1 MNTPERWSTAS
12 SDSDLSSIFGAGDG
26 RWEGLRAKDIIEL
39 LQDKIAIL
47 YGGKDR
53 RGGRIITFPARSR
66 AAEIDRVSLTRLLTY
81 LASIPSDH
89 ERDLGFSL
97 VLDMRGTTWHGAK
110 PMLKALQECFIA
122 KVHTVYLLKPEGFW
136 ENRRTSFGSSKL
148 IFETSLTS
156 LDGLTK
162 FIDLN
167 QLISELGGSFKYD
180 HSKWINM
187 RMALEKFLYEAS
199 SLLAKLE
206 EIEDGLS
213 QGDFADTLEGLKD
226 QIKHNQHVKK
236 WIVKAPVEVL
246 QDEGEKLR
254 STIQNPE
261 HSSDGFTPED
271 VNKAELQIQ
280 ELIQGLHSKR
290 QKLRELWNL
299 RKLKLDQCYQYRVFQ
314 QDAEKMLAWITENRH
329 EFLLNYA
336 EIGNDISS
344 AEELQDEHRNFES
357 SCMSVYSNISRVLEV
372 ADKLSEAVHYES
384 DRIEALAQ
392 AVNHEWKSFDM
403 NINQRSCLLACSVAY
418 HKHSE
423 EFLHNVKIWQ
433 ENLQDSTYLEIKEVA
448 AVEQLLNDL
457 EDFKQEME
465 DAFETVGAD
474 SKALLAELQKT
485 PVMAENQFLKN
496 PEFSQEA
503 GSHVM
508 DIYLEVHEHHRQ
520 LGILWEKRKARL
532 KEFLH
537 LCMFDQD
544 SSQVIKWIEE
554 HGETFLLKHTGVG
567 KSLVKAEALLKR
579 HEEFE
584 SIAQN
589 TYTNAAK
596 LLEAARHL
604 ASSGE
609 CNKEEI
615 QKRVEFFEKRVQEFI
630 DRVSRRKALLKRAVN
645 FYSRT
650 QKLSE
655 LVEQLKAQLELE
667 EVSDNP
673 DNIATVLTNLKHQGE
688 ATLDSIHTAIDEGE
702 TIIDE
707 LKLASSEGVDSS
719 SLQHVEK
726 VIKELDRVRRA
737 IEHSWTRRRQQLELW
752 LQLREFERSAKLLKD
767 RLEICE
773 EHLEKGVLALDLP
786 RAKQSLAHHEE
797 QMKDIENAALRT
809 FCRGEELIDYL
820 KQSEIELRVK
830 DPLTLDNIDAQT
842 HIHNLLEVLHRKR
855 RDLRDLAEER
865 KIKLEQN
872 LLLRQLESDAKQVIG
887 WVRNGE
893 AMLYASTEL
902 GTSLFEAEAL
912 LRQHEEFQRAIEKTC
927 QSASEVQQRA
937 DKLIKDGHF
946 DPDAIWNCSENM
958 RRRWQLL
965 MSKSEERRK
974 VVTASYS
981 FFKSAEQASSLME
994 RLSREYKLEEGD
1006 PCSKL
1011 IETDPLK
1018 RLEAMKAIVQSYDED
1033 KDSIASALQEVKRN
1047 ADTFLATI
1055 APPSDERP
1063 DVTTERMECQ
1073 VKEAQEQLRTQEQVV
1088 LDVWG
1093 MRRTLADY
1101 CLQYLDLEQ
1110 CAKEALDWIHENG
1123 EFYLSS
1129 RTGEGESDAQTKE
1142 LLDEHQEFKEA
1153 SEVHELVCATFFR
1166 SFSLLYSLCFHY
1178 HLIKIKPTIIMKR
1191 YISEEEFDNKYR
1203 YSTLTLFS
1211 SLLCIDSQDEVEWPS
1226 LQSLHTQDQ
1235 QQQQA
1240 FAHRE
1245 TSKDSGIHEMT
1256 EEKRRSAKR
1265 KEFIMN
1271 ELLQTERT
1279 YVADLKCVI
1288 EDYMTAMMNN
1298 PDVPSGL
1305 AGKESIIFGNIED
1318 IFDFHNNTFLQA
1330 LEKYETNPEDVG
1342 ESFQEWGESF
1352 VSMYVAYCKNKPF
1365 SNSLLI
1371 EHGGNFFADLQASYG
1386 HGLSISAYL
1395 IKPVQRITKYQLLLK
1410 DLLTCCEEGSQTS
1423 LQAGLDVMLS
1433 VPRRANDAMYV
1444 NMLHGYDENIDSLGK
1459 VILQDSFTVFDP
1471 KQLRRKGKE
1480 RHIFLFEQALLFSK
1494 ETKDPEGKIKY
1505 LYKNKIKTFELG
1517 VTEHVAEDSC
1527 KFAVWTGK
1535 PPQSEDKRVI
1545 KARSLDTK
1553 LLWVKELREVIQQ
1566 FQFGTLQE
1574 RKGSITSSTGSV
1586 TTAMSIRSREEK
1598 AADRESGVIEDDT
1611 GDFDIFPEGKVLEF
1625 NDNVWS
1631 VTENYKA
1638 ANDEEISLK
1647 KGQLVEVLVKP
1658 HGSSRWRV
1666 RLLLTEGVNPTEGWA
1681 PHNNLKRS
1689 EERDP
1694 RKKRHSDISQ
1704 SSSEDSVSLS
1714 SSDSPTASWY
1724 QGQPTSNGGSPPVR
1738 RRSRSGHQFSSLRKR
1753 SWSKVKMTNK
1763 PDNSPGTP
1771 TRTVKASG
1779 GGSKKLQ
1786 QLLGAS
1792 ESDIDLLLRPAEIVS
1807 THAHRI
1813 IPEEHGEVRSPGDT
1827 GGFSYLPV
1835 QPSVSSEGELKLNFS
1850 DDDDDD
1856 EDEAF
1861 EDDFDK
1867 RPEEEEQPEEEE
1879 ETGKDQDQPEV
1890 DEDQGQTQGEETGE
1904 QEVGSD
1910 ITQSTSAPEQE
1921 DPEAVALK
1929 KRTFVLKELIQTERD
1944 YVKSL
1949 GEVVEGF
1956 FPELAKPETPE
1967 QLQGKTRV
1975 LFGNIQQIYEWHK
1988 TKFVKELEKCEDA
2001 PEKLASCFLNSE
2013 RQLKF
2018 YIYYCQNKPK
2028 SMSLVHEFRDTY
2040 FAEVTERLGYRLG
2053 IEDYLIKPVQRIMKY
2068 QLLLKDF
2075 VKYTAKA
2082 GLDTTEL
2089 KKALEMMYIVPKKAN
2104 DMMNVGMLECFTG
2117 KIQALGQL
2125 IMQDTLMVVD
2135 PETPKPC
2142 KRQVFLFEQLMIF
2155 SEPFERKLD
2164 WTVYIYRNSIK
2175 VNHMQYMEVG
2185 DDNLSFAILTGSDP
2199 DAEIFTMTVSSPE
2212 KKNDWLLAL
2221 QKLQESQISFAME
2234 SSDDGET
2241 INPTHKALGNPI
2253 EYQKQQANGILPAMT
2268 PTGPVTTQGQVTPS
2282 SHTSPITSLARGHS
2296 HSMPDTGSLK
2306 KPSQIPVFNSPTN
2319 RLKHMNLIDLATAQS
2334 LEDLTSPFPN
2344 ASRHKERF
2352 VVLEDFK
2359 SKDKDHLSVK
2369 KGEVVLLVSNR
2380 KHDKNWRYVCNA
2392 TADKLGLVPAKIL
2405 KKEPNNNVE
2414 DQETPLSPKKSG
2426 GTFSRKKVTRHE
2438 SFTSVKGKKDKE
2450 RTLPSLAR
2458 NRSFNI
2464 SDEKACP
2471 RVQKKQKDSS
2481 YLNTFSNKI
2490 KQNIDKYRTELTGD
2504 ENEHGNE
2511 DNPTAPT
2518 NQKGNSSEITFT
2530 RVLHDVVVKS
2540 GQHLR
2545 LCCQLSSLPTHPYTV
2560 TWTKNKKSI
2569 EKDENIRIVNDRCTL
2584 GLDILSTE
2592 TSDTANYHCTVT
2604 CASRRITCSAHV
2616 AVLGVPEPPSKPYVK
2631 EMTSSSIVL
2640 QWEPPQLDGGKP
2652 IMGYAV
2658 EFKETGVSMW
2668 MPAVPFVAGNSAVI
2682 DDLTPGATYQFR
2694 VSANN
2699 EIGISKHSPM
2709 TDSITLDVESDDE
2722 KKKKH
2727 KRKVR
2732 SGSKTEPIVWKTDIE
2747 NFHNIYAELGRGRF
2761 SVVKKCVEKTTGR
2774 EFAAK
2779 LVKKR
2784 MVGKEDVEDEIHLLR
2799 RLKHPNLSSFIDV
2812 FDTPKNY
2819 VIIIELLAGGRLFDH
2834 LAVMDNLS
2842 EKVAIGYVREILEG
2856 VQHLRDLSIV
2866 HLDLKPQNLLLEAGP
2881 LPKVKIIDFGCAAE
2895 LADSEPVVRQV
2906 FGNPEFS
2913 APELVNREPV
2923 DFTTDTWSVG
2933 VITYV
2938 ILSGVSPFQGET
2950 VEETCRRIT
2959 DVKYEFNP
2967 KHFDPIS
2974 QQAKDFI
2981 AALLVKNPKK
2991 RADCQICL
2999 NSPWIR
3005 MLSPRPP
3012 SPVKTIKLN
3021 TTRLAAFNARRRNQV
3036 SLSCNHCECC

>member
-1 MNTPERWSTAS
+1 MSSSERWSTAS
-12 SDSDLSSIFGAGDG
+12 SDSDLSSVYSAGDS
-26 RWEGLRAKDIIEL
+26 RWEGLRAKDIIDL
-39 LQDKIAIL
+39 LHEKIAFL

-53 RGGRIITFPARSR
+53 RGGPIIAFPAKTR
-66 AAEIDRVSLTRLLTY
+66 AVELDRTSLTRLLVY
-81 LASIPSDH
+81 LASIPSNH

-97 VLDMRGTTWHGAK
+97 VLDMRDNTWHGAK
-110 PMLKALQECFIA
+110 PMLKALQECFLA
-122 KVHTVYLLKPEGFW
+122 KIHTVYLLKPDGFW
-136 ENRRTSFGSSKL
+136 ESRRTSFGSFKL
-148 IFETSLTS
+148 LCETVVTS
-156 LDGLTK
+156 LDGLYK
-162 FIDLN
+162 FIDLD
-167 QLISELGGSFKYD
+167 QLTSDLGGCFKYD

-206 EIEDGLS
+206 EIQDGLS
-213 QGDFADTLEGLKD
+213 QEDFADSIEGLKD

-246 QDEGEKLR
+246 QDEGDKLC
-254 STIQNPE
+254 SSLQNPE
-261 HSSDGFTPED
+261 HVTDGFTTED
-271 VNKAELQIQ
+271 VKKAENQIH
-280 ELIQGLHSKR
+280 ELVEGLHSKR
-290 QKLRELWNL
+290 QKLRDLWNL
-299 RKLKLDQCYQYRVFQ
+299 RKLKLDQCFQYRIFQ
-314 QDAEKMLAWITENRH
+314 QDAEKMLTWITENRQ
-329 EFLLNYA
+329 EFLLNFT
-336 EIGNDISS
+336 EIGQDANT
-344 AEELQDEHRNFES
+344 AEELEDEHRNFEA
-357 SCMSVYSNISRVLEV
+357 SCMSVYTNISRVLEV

-392 AVNHEWKSFDM
+392 AVNREWKSFDM
-403 NINQRSCLLACSVAY
+403 NISQRSCLLARSLAY

-423 EFLHNVKIWQ
+423 EFVHNVKLWQ
-433 ENLQDSTYLEIKEVA
+433 ERMQNNGYLQIKEVT
-448 AVEQLLNDL
+448 AVEGMLSDLNDL
-457 EDFKQEME
+457 WQEIE
-465 DAFETVGAD
+465 SAFETVSGD
-474 SKALLAELQKT
+474 SKALLAEIQKS
-485 PVMAENQFLKN
+485 PLLVEKQFTKN
-496 PEFSQEA
+496 PEYSEEA

-520 LGILWEKRKARL
+520 LGLLWEKRKVQL
-532 KEFLH
+532 NEYLH

-544 SSQVIKWIEE
+544 SFQVIKWIEE

-604 ASSGE
+604 ASAGE
-609 CNKEEI
+609 CKPDDI
-615 QKRVEFFEKRVQEFI
+615 QKRVDFFEKRVQEFI
-630 DRVSRRKALLKRAVN
+630 DRVNRRKALLKLAVN

-702 TIIDE
+702 TIIEE

-773 EHLEKGVLALDLP
+773 EHLEKSGLALDLP

-797 QMKDIENAALRT
+797 QMKDIENAAMRT

-830 DPLTLDNIDAQT
+830 DPLSLENIDAQT

-872 LLLRQLESDAKQVIG
+872 LLLRQLESDAKQVVG

-902 GTSLFEAEAL
+902 GTSLVEAEAL
-912 LRQHEEFQRAIEKTC
+912 LREHEEFQRAIEKTC
-927 QSASEVQQRA
+927 QSATEVQQRA

-946 DPDAIWNCSENM
+946 DPDAIWNCAENM
-958 RRRWQLL
+958 SRRWEHL

-974 VVTASYS
+974 VVVASYS
-981 FFKSAEQASSLME
+981 FFKSAEQVYLLMD
-994 RLSREYKLEEGD
+994 RLVREYKFEEGD

-1011 IETDPLK
+1011 IETESLK
-1018 RLEAMKAIVQSYDED
+1018 RLEAMKAIVQSYNED
-1033 KDSIASALQEVKRN
+1033 KDSISTGLLEVKRN
-1047 ADTFLATI
+1047 ADSFLSVIT
-1055 APPSDERP
+1055 PSSSERV
-1063 DVTTERMECQ
+1063 DVNVERVESQ
-1073 VKEAQEQLRTQEQVV
+1073 VKEVQEQLRAQEQQV
-1088 LDVWG
+1088 LEVWSV
-1093 MRRTLADY
+1093 RRTLAEY
-1101 CLQYLDLEQ
+1101 CLQYLELEQ

-1129 RTGEGESDAQTKE
+1129 RNGEGKTDAETKE
-1142 LLDEHQEFKEA
+1142 LLLEHHEFKEA
-1153 SEVHELVCATFFR
+1153 SEVHELQIRERVKSMLHQAETLIAKSCYHGDGIRQWATAVE
-1166 SFSLLYSLCFHY
+1166 
-1178 HLIKIKPTIIMKR
+1178 KR
-1191 YISEEEFDNKYR
+1191 YKDFARRMQKYR
-1203 YSTLTLFS
+1203 TKLENKLGYTS
-1211 SLLCIDSQDEVEWPS
+1211 SENEEDVEWPS
-1226 LQSLHTQDQ
+1226 LQSLHTQGQ

-1240 FAHRE
+1240 FALRE

-1279 YVADLKCVI
+1279 YVADLNCVI
-1288 EDYMTAMMNN
+1288 ENYLSAMTSTSE
-1298 PDVPSGL
+1298 VPPGL

-1318 IFDFHNNTFLQA
+1318 IYIFHSNTFLQA

-1342 ESFQEWGESF
+1342 EAFQEWGESF
-1352 VSMYVAYCKNKPF
+1352 VGMYVAYCKNKPF

-1371 EHGGNFFADLQASYG
+1371 EHGGNFFADLQASFG

-1410 DLLTCCEEGSQTS
+1410 DLLTCCEEGSKVS

-1444 NMLHGYDENIDSLGK
+1444 NMLYGYDENIDSLGK
-1459 VILQDSFTVFDP
+1459 VVLQDAFTVFDP

-1505 LYKNKIKTFELG
+1505 LYKNKIKTPELG

-1535 PPQSEDKRVI
+1535 PPQSEDKRII
-1545 KARSLDTK
+1545 KARSLETK
-1553 LLWVKELREVIQQ
+1553 QLWVKELREVIQQ
-1566 FQFGTLQE
+1566 FQFGTLKE
-1574 RKGSITSSTGSV
+1574 RTASMTSSTSSV
-1586 TTAMSIRSREEK
+1586 TTTASMKSREEK
-1598 AADRESGVIEDDT
+1598 AADRESGVIEDDSFS
-1611 GDFDIFPEGKVLEF
+1611 GDFDNFPEGKVLEC
-1625 NDNVWS
+1625 NENVWS
-1631 VTENYKA
+1631 VTESYKA

-1666 RLLLTEGVNPTEGWA
+1666 RLLLTEGVNPCEGWA
-1681 PHNNLKRS
+1681 PHTNLKRS
-1689 EERDP
+1689 SDADSK
-1694 RKKRHSDISQ
+1694 KKRHSDISH

-1724 QGQPTSNGGSPPVR
+1724 QGQPTNNGGSPPVR
-1738 RRSRSGHQFSSLRKR
+1738 RRSRTGSQFSSLRKR
-1753 SWSKVKMTNK
+1753 SWSKAKFGNK
-1763 PDNSPGTP
+1763 TSTDHSPATP
-1771 TRTVKASG
+1771 ARVVRKASG

-1792 ESDIDLLLRPAEIVS
+1792 ESDIDLLLLRPVEIS
-1807 THAHRI
+1807 PASHAHKS
-1813 IPEEHGEVRSPGDT
+1813 IPEENSEVYNTEESEGT
-1827 GGFSYLPV
+1827 AYLPV
-1835 QPSVSSEGELKLNFS
+1835 QPVINEGDLKLHLS
-1850 DDDDDD
+1850 DDDEDEDEDDEEDDDD
-1856 EDEAF
+1856 EDEAY
-1861 EDDFDK
+1861 EGSFDK
-1867 RPEEEEQPEEEE
+1867 VQEEEAELEEEE
-1879 ETGKDQDQPEV
+1879 EEEEAQDSAQPEV
-1890 DEDQGQTQGEETGE
+1890 DVSQSKTQGEEIGE
-1904 QEVGSD
+1904 QEVERDVSPPAGV
-1910 ITQSTSAPEQE
+1910 PEEE

-1929 KRTFVLKELIQTERD
+1929 KRRFVLKELIQTERD

-1956 FPELAKPETPE
+1956 IPELAKPETPE
-1967 QLQGKTRV
+1967 QLLGKTRV
-1975 LFGNIQQIYEWHK
+1975 LFGNIQQIFEWHK
-1988 TKFVKELEKCEDA
+1988 TKFVKEIEKCEDA
-2001 PEKLASCFLNSE
+2001 PEKLASCFLTSE

-2018 YIYYCQNKPK
+2018 YIFYCQNKPK
-2028 SMSLVHEFRDTY
+2028 SMSLVQEFKDTY
-2040 FAEVTERLGYRLG
+2040 FAEVAERLGYRLG

-2089 KKALEMMYIVPKKAN
+2089 KKALDMMHIVPKKAN
-2104 DMMNVGMLECFTG
+2104 DMMNVGMLECYTG

-2125 IMQDTLMVVD
+2125 IMQDTLMVAD
-2135 PETPKPC
+2135 PETRKPC

-2164 WTVYIYRNSIK
+2164 WTVYIYRHSIK
-2175 VNHMQYMEVG
+2175 VNHMHHMEVG
-2185 DDNLSFAILTGSDP
+2185 DDDLSFAIWTGSDP

-2212 KKNDWLLAL
+2212 KKRDWLLAL
-2221 QKLQESQISFAME
+2221 QKLQESQLSFAMDSAQGGLPFNLE
-2234 SSDDGET
+2234 NE
-2241 INPTHKALGNPI
+2241 ALGNPI
-2253 EYQKQQANGILPAMT
+2253 EYQKQQANGIPPAMA
-2268 PTGPVTTQGQVTPS
+2268 PTHPVTTQGQVTPS
-2282 SHTSPITSLARGHS
+2282 SSTTLPLSVGANRGHS
-2296 HSMPDTGSLK
+2296 FSMPDTGSLK
-2306 KPSQIPVFNSPTN
+2306 RPSQRN
-2319 RLKHMNLIDLATAQS
+2319 
-2334 LEDLTSPFPN
+2334 
-2344 ASRHKERF
+2344 KERF

-2359 SKDKDHLSVK
+2359 SKDKDHLTVK
-2369 KGEVVLLVSNR
+2369 KGDVVFLVSNK

-2405 KKEPNNNVE
+2405 KKEANNNIE
-2414 DQETPLSPKKSG
+2414 DQEGLQSPKKTA

-2438 SFTSVKGKKDKE
+2438 SFTSVKGKKEK
-2450 RTLPSLAR
+2450 TLPSIAR
-2458 NRSFNI
+2458 HRSFNTN
-2464 SDEKACP
+2464 DEKA
-2471 RVQKKQKDSS
+2471 RRAQKKTKDS
-2481 YLNTFSNKI
+2481 YLNAFSNKI
-2490 KQNIDKYRTELTGD
+2490 KQNIDKYRTELS
-2504 ENEHGNE
+2504 GNE
-2511 DNPTAPT
+2511 NDNDSEESSAASL
-2518 NQKGNSSEITFT
+2518 NQKGPPTEITFSE
-2530 RVLHDVVVKS
+2530 VLHDVVVQS
-2540 GQHLR
+2540 GQHFRLR
-2545 LCCQLSSLPTHPYTV
+2545 CLLSSLPTHPYTV
-2560 TWTKNKKSI
+2560 TWTKNKLCV
-2569 EKDENIRIVNDRCTL
+2569 ENDENITIIKEGCAL
-2584 GLDILSTE
+2584 SLDFVSTE
-2592 TSDTANYHCTVT
+2592 TANTGHYKCIVT
-2604 CASRRITCSAHV
+2604 CQSRRITCSASL
-2616 AVLGVPEPPSKPYVK
+2616 AVIGVPEPPSKPFVK
-2631 EMTSSSIVL
+2631 EMTSSSLVL
-2640 QWEPPQLDGGKP
+2640 EWEPPQLDGGKP
-2652 IMGYAV
+2652 VTGYAV
-2658 EFKETGVSMW
+2658 EFKETGVTMW
-2668 MPAVPFVAGNSAVI
+2668 MPAVPFVAGNTAFI

-2699 EIGISKHSPM
+2699 DIGISKHSPM
-2709 TDSITLDVESDDE
+2709 SDSITLDFESDDE
-2722 KKKKH
+2722 KRKKH
-2727 KRKVR
+2727 KRKKR
-2732 SGSKTEPIVWKTDIE
+2732 RGSKSEPIVWKKDIE
-2747 NFHNIYAELGRGRF
+2747 NFHNVYAELGRGRF
-2761 SVVKKCVEKTTGR
+2761 SVVKKCVEKATGN
-2774 EFAAK
+2774 EYAAK

-2784 MVGKEDVEDEIHLLR
+2784 MVGKEDVEDEIYLLR
-2799 RLKHPNLSSFIDV
+2799 RLKHPNLCGFIDC
-2812 FDTPKNY
+2812 FDAPRNF
-2819 VIIIELLAGGRLFDH
+2819 VLIVELLSGGRLFDH
-2834 LAVMDNLS
+2834 LVVMDNLT
-2842 EKVAIGYVREILEG
+2842 EKVAIGFIREILEG

-2866 HLDLKPQNLLLEAGP
+2866 HLDLKPQNLLLATGP
-2881 LPKVKIIDFGCAAE
+2881 LPKVKIVDFGCATE
-2895 LADSEPVVRQV
+2895 ISDSESVIRQV

-2913 APELVNREPV
+2913 APELVNRRPV
-2923 DFTTDTWSVG
+2923 HFTTDTWSVG

-2938 ILSGVSPFQGET
+2938 ILSGVAPFQEET
-2950 VEETCRRIT
+2950 VEETCQKIT
-2959 DVKYEFNP
+2959 QVKYQFNP
-2967 KHFDPIS
+2967 KHFELIS
-2974 QQAKDFI
+2974 NQAKEFI
-2981 AALLVKNPKK
+2981 SSLLVKNPKK
-2991 RADCQICL
+2991 RADCQNCL
-2999 NSPWIR
+2999 NSSWIR
-3005 MLSPRPP
+3005 MISPRPP

-3021 TTRLAAFNARRRNQV
+3021 TSRLAAFNARRRNQHDITPV
-3036 SLSCNHCECC
+3036 PMNTSERSDSLS